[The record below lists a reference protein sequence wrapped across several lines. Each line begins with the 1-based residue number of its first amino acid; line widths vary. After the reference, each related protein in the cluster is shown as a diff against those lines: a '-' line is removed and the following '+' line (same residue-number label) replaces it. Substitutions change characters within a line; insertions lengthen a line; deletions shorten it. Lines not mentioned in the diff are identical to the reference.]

1 MLYRHEPGAPTRSL
15 SRPSVSALARPGWR
29 AGNAAIG
36 RFGNQLTVQALRPS
50 P

>member
-1 MLYRHEPGAPTRSL
+1 MLYRHEPGKPTKFL

-36 RFGNQLTVQALRPS
+36 RFGNKLTVQALRAS
-50 P
+50 A